1 MFKVQKCSKD
11 IVKIVHVISVVQPYC
26 YEATRIYLCTKKT
39 KIKTLFNYFFNYSS
53 VFNTRSQ
60 EYIIIIIIIIIWHYY
75 LFYFIFT
82 NIIGNHLAINQL
94 LNNKSIIKSIKK
106 THLLKNTL
114 IGRTSSFKSFQISV
128 DHCWI
133 LLNWCKLKAIGW
145 LKKGQDFWFV
155 PTPSCFNRKY
165 FNTGKNWVGQTLS
178 WGL

>member
-60 EYIIIIIIIIIWHYY
+60 EYIIIIIIIIMTL
-75 LFYFIFT
+75 LFIYFIFT

-94 LNNKSIIKSIKK
+94 LNNKSIKIDKK

-114 IGRTSSFKSFQISV
+114 IGELVRLKASKYQLITAEF
-128 DHCWI
+128 CWI
-133 LLNWCKLKAIGW
+133 DVNWRLLAG
-145 LKKGQDFWFV
+145 
-155 PTPSCFNRKY
+155 
-165 FNTGKNWVGQTLS
+165 
-178 WGL
+178 